1 VQNFVQDLIGEL
13 TRLVPGSFINLYEAE
28 RIAHLERYIKSIEI
42 RAQRA
47 MVDFEKDTSKAKD
60 VKAFT
65 RRLEHLIQ
73 TISPDASDE
82 KRKALEALFWLIEE
96 YKVSVF
102 AQELKT
108 AIPVSKKRL
117 EEKFDEISRMV

>member
-1 VQNFVQDLIGEL
+1 V
-13 TRLVPGSFINLYEAE
+13 
-28 RIAHLERYIKSIEI
+28 
-42 RAQRA
+42 
-47 MVDFEKDTSKAKD
+47 
-60 VKAFT
+60 
-65 RRLEHLIQ
+65 
-73 TISPDASDE
+73 SDE

-117 EEKFDEISRMV
+117 EEKFAQIMRMA